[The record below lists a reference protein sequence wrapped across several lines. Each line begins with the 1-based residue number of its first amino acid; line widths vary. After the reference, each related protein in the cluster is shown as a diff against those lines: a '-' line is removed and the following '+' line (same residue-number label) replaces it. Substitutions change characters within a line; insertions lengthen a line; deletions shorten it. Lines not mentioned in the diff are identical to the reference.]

1 MVVFTVGKVN
11 FVYFLLSFFTFFA
24 LTVSEYVPGHLK
36 PLGHHR
42 KSLGGVTILK
52 EFPSPTDFYEN
63 YIAKSEP
70 FVVKGVLENGQFP
83 AYKLWTDQ
91 YLEKEYGSIYVDVE
105 GGKKEDRNAQAY
117 TMPMSKFLKIYNQS
131 NVYMVYD
138 VANEMKADITIP
150 ISLQCGGL
158 EKAIKSVIMW
168 FSSGGTKSVLHNDG
182 LDNINCLLDGN
193 KDLIMF
199 HKKYK
204 PEIEADHFMQYGS
217 YSKVDVEAVD
227 MEKFPK
233 LRDLPWYMANIT
245 KGDCLF
251 IPYQWYHQVYSHSGR
266 NLAVNIWSN
275 HLRWF
280 DKTACKESED
290 KLKPKSLK
298 NVELKNEEELS
309 LDDEVRDMFL
319 DALDDLKTVN
329 FEEFA
334 GRIRKIAGQEI
345 PDDALNKMFDIIDN
359 DKNGIL
365 TMNEFH
371 TCDFAEMFEQ
381 IPDFESFFTNND
393 QDAIDGKND
402 QKLPGNDYYNRQ
414 PMLVE
419 MEDDVSFL
427 LNPKKSQEITLNDEN
442 IQEETNDQIRN
453 TGKEEL

>member
-1 MVVFTVGKVN
+1 MAVFIVGKYNIIYSLLCFSTFFVFTVCENVH
-11 FVYFLLSFFTFFA
+11 
-24 LTVSEYVPGHLK
+24 GHLK

-63 YIAKSEP
+63 YIAKSVP
-70 FVVKGVLENGQFP
+70 FIVKGVLENGQFP

-91 YLEKEYGSIYVDVE
+91 YLEKEYGSLFVDVE
-105 GGKKEDRNAQAY
+105 GGKKEDRKAQAY
-117 TMPMSKFLKIYNQS
+117 TMPMSKFLQIYNQS
-131 NVYMVYD
+131 NVYMVHD

-150 ISLQCGGL
+150 VSLQCGGF

-168 FSSGGTKSVLHNDG
+168 FSSGGTRSVLHNDG

-204 PEIEADHFMQYGS
+204 PEIEADHFVHYGA
-217 YSKVDVEAVD
+217 YSSVDVEAVD

-266 NLAVNIWSN
+266 NLAINIWSN

-280 DKTACKESED
+280 DKTACKESEN
-290 KLKPKSLK
+290 KLKPKPLNSL
-298 NVELKNEEELS
+298 ELKNDEESS
-309 LDDEVRDMFL
+309 LNDEIRDMFL
-319 DALDDLKTVN
+319 DALDELTNAN
-329 FEEFA
+329 FGEFA
-334 GRIRKIAGQEI
+334 GRIRKITVKEI
-345 PDDALNKMFDIIDN
+345 PDDALTKMFDIIDN
-359 DKNGIL
+359 DKNGML
-365 TMNEFH
+365 TMGEFH
-371 TCDFAEMFEQ
+371 TCDYAEMFEQ
-381 IPDFESFFTNND
+381 MPDFESFFTNND
-393 QDAIDGKND
+393 QDALASNND
-402 QKLPGNDYYNRQ
+402 QPDNNYYTKE
-414 PMLVE
+414 PMRIE

-427 LNPKKSQEITLNDEN
+427 LNPKKSLELTLNDEN
-442 IQEETNDQIRN
+442 IQEETNDQIKN
-453 TGKEEL
+453 TVREEL